1 MLNDY
6 GKSLFEPLLSVPN
19 IVLCLSAVFVL
30 ALTLM
35 KVELTTSEWASW
47 VQAVGA
53 IVSIWAAWVIASR
66 QSRRAEKA
74 AMRQDSAKCAA
85 IVGVL
90 NYALN
95 VVEQESLTENGSVN
109 PLHVRADI
117 EKVLS
122 VLDRIDL
129 LALPDP
135 VVVNAV
141 CTVRRS
147 IELLDKKLI
156 EHRGTT
162 VFALHYRLGVARAC
176 ISTTQH
182 QILLCEVAIAEL
194 TS

>member
-6 GKSLFEPLLSVPN
+6 GKSLFKPLISVPN
-19 IVLCLSAVFVL
+19 IVLCLSAAFVL
-30 ALTLM
+30 VLALM

-74 AMRQDSAKCAA
+74 AIRQDSAKCAA

-95 VVEQESLTENGSVN
+95 VVEQESLTENRSVN
-109 PLHVRADI
+109 TLHLRADI
-117 EKVLS
+117 EKILS
-122 VLDRIDL
+122 MLDRIDL
-129 LALPDP
+129 LALPNP
-135 VVVNAV
+135 VVVTAV

-147 IELLDKKLI
+147 IELLDKKLN
-156 EHRGTT
+156 EHRGAS
-162 VFALHYRLGVARAC
+162 VFDLHYRLGLAMAC
-176 ISTTQH
+176 ISTTQQ
-182 QILLCEVAIAEL
+182 QILLCELAIAEL
-194 TS
+194 AS

>member
-6 GKSLFEPLLSVPN
+6 GKSLFQPLLSVPN
-19 IVLCLSAVFVL
+19 IVLCLSAAFVL
-30 ALTLM
+30 ALALM
-35 KVELTTSEWASW
+35 KVELTNSEWASW

-95 VVEQESLTENGSVN
+95 VIEQESLAENGSVN
-109 PLHVRADI
+109 PLHLRADI
-117 EKVLS
+117 EKILS
-122 VLDRIDL
+122 MFDRIDL
-129 LALPDP
+129 LAIPDP

-141 CTVRRS
+141 CAVRRS

-162 VFALHYRLGVARAC
+162 VFALHYRFGLARAC

-194 TS
+194 NS

>member
-6 GKSLFEPLLSVPN
+6 GKSLFEPLISVPN
-19 IVLCLSAVFVL
+19 IVLCLSAAFVL
-30 ALTLM
+30 ALALM

-53 IVSIWAAWVIASR
+53 IISIWAAWVIASR

-74 AMRQDSAKCAA
+74 AMRQDVAKCAA

-95 VVEQESLTENGSVN
+95 VIEQESLTENRSVSSI
-109 PLHVRADI
+109 HIRADI

-122 VLDRIDL
+122 MFDRIDL

-135 VVVNAV
+135 AVVNAV

-147 IELLDKKLI
+147 IELLDKKLD
-156 EHRGTT
+156 EHMRTN
-162 VFALHYRLGVARAC
+162 VFALHYRFGVARAC
-176 ISTTQH
+176 ISTIRH

-194 TS
+194 AS